1 MNTKILQIWNSTP
14 INIVKFLVVG
24 LLIAWAFDT
33 WRYYGVLGI
42 VGLLLLIPVTMY
54 IRNRHNYNMMYK
66 DSINRIEV
74 AIWGRIRDTPRWKKK
89 EEESKDGEQQRG
101 ELE

>member
-1 MNTKILQIWNSTP
+1 MIKGFKQFWNSKAM
-14 INIVKFLVVG
+14 NIVKFVFIGV
-24 LLIAWAFDT
+24 LIAWAFDT
-33 WRYYGVLGI
+33 WRFYGVIGV

-74 AIWGRIRDTPRWKKK
+74 AIWGRTRDTPRWRIKNK
-89 EEESKDGEQQRG
+89 EEDNNEEQHK
-101 ELE
+101 